1 MKGAL
6 QPRLE
11 HILPQASE
19 GLRPGGFRFC
29 LSGQSRKRVEAWAW
43 SAPRCGAPGRVIAK
57 RAVSRPISK
66 VLTSAPVLHMFALVR
81 SLPEGRRPGA
91 PAQSPVV
98 ERACENADPEQERA
112 GPRARFRSR
121 GKTAGEG
128 RRGAGRIGATNRLM
142 QAGKDSRIGGCLT
155 RWENVAAARHRR
167 AFACRGQEL
176 GVEAAGGDGG
186 TPTAGCDAA

>member
-6 QPRLE
+6 QSRLE

-57 RAVSRPISK
+57 RAVSGPISK
-66 VLTSAPVLHMFALVR
+66 VLISAPVLHMFALVR

-128 RRGAGRIGATNRLM
+128 RLGANRRDKSTH
-142 QAGKDSRIGGCLT
+142 AGWQGFPNRRLSDSMGECRRRQTST
-155 RWENVAAARHRR
+155 RFRLPRSR
-167 AFACRGQEL
+167 AWR
-176 GVEAAGGDGG
+176 
-186 TPTAGCDAA
+186 